1 MSLRIVFL
9 PEVNLGV
16 DFMKIVTIFDNY
28 LDAIVYPKDCEI
40 VWNEEILQYFKGE
53 DIENI
58 DEFQRMFAL
67 WTDPSYLYKFFKDNK
82 HYFESDYWK
91 DKGISFDDMCLLTQ
105 KKALDFE
112 ASIYQSEHTLDV
124 LFQPL
129 DDMITNPHNVS
140 KTKSK
145 YSWLRIYAIKI
156 DENRYLVTGGAIK
169 LTLSMQDHPITKN
182 ELIKLEKAR
191 NYLLEKG
198 VIDSYSYQDML
209 YELTI

>member
-1 MSLRIVFL
+1 
-9 PEVNLGV
+9 
-16 DFMKIVTIFDNY
+16 
-28 LDAIVYPKDCEI
+28 
-40 VWNEEILQYFKGE
+40 
-53 DIENI
+53 
-58 DEFQRMFAL
+58 
-67 WTDPSYLYKFFKDNK
+67 
-82 HYFESDYWK
+82 
-91 DKGISFDDMCLLTQ
+91 MCLLTQ
-105 KKALDFE
+105 KKALAFE
-112 ASIYQSEHTLDV
+112 ASIYQSAHTLDV

-145 YSWLRIYAIKI
+145 SSWLRIYAIKI

-191 NYLLEKG
+191 NYLVEKG
-198 VIDSYSYQDML
+198 VIDSDSYQDML